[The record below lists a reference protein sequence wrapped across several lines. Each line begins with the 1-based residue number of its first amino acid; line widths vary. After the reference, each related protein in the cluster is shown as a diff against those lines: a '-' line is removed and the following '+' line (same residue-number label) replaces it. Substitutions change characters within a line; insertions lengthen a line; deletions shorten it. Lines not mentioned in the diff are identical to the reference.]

1 MSDNEPV
8 RLTEQEKHFG
18 EIQEEKARA
27 EIRSIDAD
35 TSTRLWVAGVITL
48 LFVGLNAAVI
58 TLVWHAFAADI
69 ELLKSKMIQNNQRLI
84 TENVF
89 MSLVGA
95 TVVQVGVTLVAITGY
110 LFPKKNNSQ

>member
-1 MSDNEPV
+1 MPDNEPV
-8 RLTEQEKHFG
+8 RLTEREKLLG

-58 TLVWHAFAADI
+58 WLVWNAFAADV

-110 LFPKKNNSQ
+110 LFPKK